1 MKKTALA
8 MTVIGIFLFALA
20 ARADWSANK
29 RFTWTAGASEK
40 PSIAISTGGA
50 LHVVWHDGT
59 VGNYEIYY
67 KRSLDNGVTWEGNQ
81 RLTWTTGD
89 SLVPKIAA
97 DSTGGIHVVWQDDTP
112 ITNDIYYKGST
123 NGGTTWSAVKRITMT
138 SGESYSPAIAIDPND
153 TIHVVWYDH
162 TPGDPEIYYIEG
174 ENNGSTWTA
183 ARRLTWTSGYSRY
196 PAIAA
201 QSAKDLHIL
210 WSNNAA
216 GNEEIY
222 HRKSGDGGDTWSAPK
237 RLTYTSGGSFESALT
252 VDSGGNICAVWYDY
266 TPGFSD
272 LYSRRSTDGG
282 TNWGPLKRITY
293 TGGSTYGP
301 ALARDSNQIIHLAFY
316 DDTPGL
322 YEIYYRKS
330 LDGGATWSATQRL
343 TWTSLWS
350 EYPDIAV
357 DSNYT
362 VHIVWGDFTPGNYEI
377 YYKKGN

>member
-29 RFTWTAGASEK
+29 RLTWSSGASEK
-40 PSIAISTGGA
+40 PSIAITPGGA
-50 LHVVWHDGT
+50 LHVVWHDGST
-59 VGNYEIYY
+59 GNYEIYY
-67 KRSLDNGVTWEGNQ
+67 RKSLDEGMTWGTTQ

-97 DSTGGIHVVWQDDTP
+97 DSAGGIHVVWQDDTP
-112 ITNDIYYKGST
+112 ITNDIYYRGST
-123 NGGTTWSAVKRITMT
+123 DGGSTWSAVKRMTMT
-138 SGESYSPAIAIDPND
+138 SGESYAPAIAVDPDN

-162 TPGDPEIYYIEG
+162 TPGDPEIYYAKSEDG
-174 ENNGSTWTA
+174 GPTWSA
-183 ARRLTWTSGYSRY
+183 ARRLTWTSDYSRA

-201 QSAKDLHIL
+201 QSAKDLHL
-210 WSNNAA
+210 VWSNNAS
-216 GNEEIY
+216 GNDEVFY
-222 HRKSGDGGDTWSAPK
+222 RKSQDGGSTWSAAQ
-237 RLTYTSGGSFESALT
+237 RLTYTSGGSYGSDLT

-266 TPGFSD
+266 TPGFAD
-272 LYSRRSTDGG
+272 LYCRRSTDGG
-282 TNWGPLKRITY
+282 TNWGPIKRITY

-301 ALARDSNQIIHLAFY
+301 AMALDINQVVHLAFY
-316 DDTPGL
+316 DDSPGL
-322 YEIYYRKS
+322 YEIYYKKS

-350 EYPDIAV
+350 EYPAIVV

-377 YYKKGN
+377 YYKRGS